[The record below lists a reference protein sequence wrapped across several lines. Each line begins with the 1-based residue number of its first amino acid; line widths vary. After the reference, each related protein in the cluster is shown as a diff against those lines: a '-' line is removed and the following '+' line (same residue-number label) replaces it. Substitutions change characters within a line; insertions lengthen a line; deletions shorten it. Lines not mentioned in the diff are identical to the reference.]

1 MLYVVIM
8 AGGKGERFWPLS
20 TPENPKPFLRFFS
33 ERSLLQQ
40 TFDRAR
46 KLVPIDHVYL
56 VVGKQHQDL
65 CREQLPELPL
75 SQLLL
80 EPTGRDTAAA
90 IGYASLHLPADA
102 YMLVLPADHLI
113 PDVDRFA
120 SDVTTA
126 IAYLKNHEALAT
138 FGIKPDRPETNYG
151 YVKALDSNDGTPD
164 APVYRV
170 ERFVEK
176 PDLKRAEEFLRSSG
190 YFWNS
195 GIFLWRVS
203 LIQDLIARFV
213 PDLWSGLQQLKSGSA
228 GFETTYSNL
237 PRISIDFGVME
248 KAPSVVVAPAGFRWD
263 DIGTWLSLL
272 RILDVNA
279 DRNLVWGSHTG
290 LETTDCIIYGESHT
304 IATAGVRDLI
314 IVQRGNNTLICSK
327 DYANRLKELLSKLP
341 S

>member
-1 MLYVVIM
+1 M

-33 ERSLLQQ
+33 DRSLLQQ

-46 KLVPIDHVYL
+46 KLAPVERIFL
-56 VVGKQHQDL
+56 VAGRQHEAL
-65 CREQLPELPL
+65 CREQLPELPQT
-75 SQLLL
+75 QLLL

-102 YMLVLPADHLI
+102 FMLVLPADHLI
-113 PDVDRFA
+113 PDTEQFA
-120 SDVTTA
+120 KDVNA
-126 IAYLKNHEALAT
+126 ALAHLGKHESLAT

-151 YVKALDSNDGTPD
+151 YLKALPVNTGTPD
-164 APVYRV
+164 SPVYQV

-176 PDLKRAEEFLRSSG
+176 PDLKRAEEFFRLPG
-190 YFWNS
+190 YYWNS

-203 LIQDLIARFV
+203 LIQNLIERLV
-213 PDLWSGLQQLKSGSA
+213 PDLWKGLQSLKAQPSNFDAIYSG
-228 GFETTYSNL
+228 L

-248 KAPSVVVAPAGFRWD
+248 KAPSVVVAPAHFRWD

-272 RILDVNA
+272 RILDVNP

-290 LETTDCIIYGESHT
+290 LDTTDCIIYGESHT

-314 IVQRGNNTLICSK
+314 IVQRGNNTLICSR

-341 S
+341 Q